1 MRIFRLLFFV
11 HKRSLPHV
19 ELKGISRMLIIVLS
33 RKFSIHS
40 NRSSKFV
47 DFLLLITWSTARFCG
62 IRWESIGI
70 FHIFHIIHKWITR
83 WN

>member
-40 NRSSKFV
+40 NRSSSLSIFFV
-47 DFLLLITWSTARFCG
+47 DNLEHGSFL
-62 IRWESIGI
+62 
-70 FHIFHIIHKWITR
+70 
-83 WN
+83 WNSLGKYWDFPHFPHNPQVGN